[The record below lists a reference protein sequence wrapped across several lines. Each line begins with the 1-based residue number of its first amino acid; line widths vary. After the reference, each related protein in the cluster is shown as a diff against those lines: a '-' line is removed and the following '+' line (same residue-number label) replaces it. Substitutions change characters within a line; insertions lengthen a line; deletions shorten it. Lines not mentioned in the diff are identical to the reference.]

1 MRVNILMPKFGMTM
15 ESGVVSEWL
24 KNDGDAVKADEDIAT
39 IETDK
44 IVNQAQ
50 APANGILRITAETF
64 EDLHVGEVIGYIETD
79 T

>member
-1 MRVNILMPKFGMTM
+1 MRVDILMPKFGMTM

-24 KNDGDAVKADEDIAT
+24 KNDGDTVKADENIAT

-50 APANGILRITAETF
+50 APADGILHITAETF
-64 EDLHVGEVIGYIETD
+64 EDIDVGEVIGYIETAE
-79 T
+79 

>member
-1 MRVNILMPKFGMTM
+1 M
-15 ESGVVSEWL
+15 
-24 KNDGDAVKADEDIAT
+24 DGDAVKADEDIAT

-64 EDLHVGEVIGYIETD
+64 EDIHVGEVIGYIETD
-79 T
+79 N

>member
-64 EDLHVGEVIGYIETD
+64 EDIQVA
-79 T
+79 